1 VKKVAIVKRRP
12 LELWEPFREMRT
24 LQDRVNRLFESAFG
38 YPVRT
43 ETPLLREGWLPP
55 VDIHEDSNNIYL
67 KAELPGIKKDELN
80 IAVEGDTLT
89 IKGEKKHE
97 SEVKEEQFHVM
108 ERTYGSF
115 SRSFSLPTNVDSS
128 KVRADY
134 KDGVLTLTLP
144 KKEESKPKK
153 IEVKV
158 S

>member
-1 VKKVAIVKRRP
+1 MAIIKRRP

-67 KAELPGIKKDELN
+67 KAELPGIKKEELN

-128 KVRADY
+128 NVRADY

>member
-1 VKKVAIVKRRP
+1 VKKVAIIKRRP
-12 LELWEPFREMRT
+12 LELWEPFRDMRT

-43 ETPLLREGWLPP
+43 ETPSLREGWLPP

-67 KAELPGIKKDELN
+67 KAELPGIKKEELN
-80 IAVEGDTLT
+80 ISVEGDTLT

-97 SEVKEEQFHVM
+97 SEVKEEQFHIM

-115 SRSFSLPTNVDSS
+115 SRSFSLPANVDAS

-134 KDGVLTLTLP
+134 KDGVLNLTLP

-153 IEVKV
+153 IDVKV

>member
-1 VKKVAIVKRRP
+1 VAIVKRRP

>member
-1 VKKVAIVKRRP
+1 
-12 LELWEPFREMRT
+12 
-24 LQDRVNRLFESAFG
+24 
-38 YPVRT
+38 
-43 ETPLLREGWLPP
+43 

-67 KAELPGIKKDELN
+67 KAELPGIKKEELN

-128 KVRADY
+128 NVRADY

>member
-1 VKKVAIVKRRP
+1 MAIIKRRP
-12 LELWEPFREMRT
+12 LELWEPFREIRT

-67 KAELPGIKKDELN
+67 KAELPGIKKEELN

-115 SRSFSLPTNVDSS
+115 SRSFSLPTNVDAG

>member
-1 VKKVAIVKRRP
+1 MKKVAIVKRRP

>member
-1 VKKVAIVKRRP
+1 MAIVKRRP